1 MGALAGD
8 WPGAGVLD
16 AGLTFKGFIMCK
28 HNQVKTLLLSQA
40 EQALMFPPSEP
51 RIIIKA
57 GKARYEINNTL
68 DSIKRLIAGFK
79 RKNHSIAMRRD
90 SGKPATLTRASESD
104 AACVHGK
111 ATPNELKQA
120 IIQQKTALIVR
131 MNEALNGRGAFD
143 TWDRIKEA
151 NRLELKQRE
160 LVRRGLL
167 DATDLDKTLY
177 VDSIEA

>member
-1 MGALAGD
+1 
-8 WPGAGVLD
+8 
-16 AGLTFKGFIMCK
+16 
-28 HNQVKTLLLSQA
+28 
-40 EQALMFPPSEP
+40 
-51 RIIIKA
+51 
-57 GKARYEINNTL
+57 
-68 DSIKRLIAGFK
+68 
-79 RKNHSIAMRRD
+79 
-90 SGKPATLTRASESD
+90 
-104 AACVHGK
+104 
-111 ATPNELKQA
+111 
-120 IIQQKTALIVR
+120 